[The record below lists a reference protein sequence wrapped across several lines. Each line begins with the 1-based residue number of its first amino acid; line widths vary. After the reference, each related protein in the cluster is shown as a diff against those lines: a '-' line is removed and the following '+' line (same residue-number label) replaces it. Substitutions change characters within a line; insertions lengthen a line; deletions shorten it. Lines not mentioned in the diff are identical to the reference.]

1 MAKVVSLVAKD
12 LKWISISS
20 SNKMPHGERAHHAR
34 SGFTLIET
42 IVAVTVLAI
51 IVSMLAVRI
60 TGTRDKQISLVSD
73 QLADLL
79 MVYAMR
85 SEHSPNPTG
94 ISLDRERMAITLV
107 RRIPAEFEGGE
118 MTWGRDPA
126 VPAVPLPHF
135 IEDQGLEV
143 LADGSWTDIGEWPLL
158 AMPGQDRPEIEI
170 NLTWDERTVSL
181 RLSPHS
187 MNAVIRDSAVPDSEI
202 APREK
207 QDLDATGL
215 WQSDW

>member
-1 MAKVVSLVAKD
+1 MQR
-12 LKWISISS
+12 
-20 SNKMPHGERAHHAR
+20 GERTRHPR

-51 IVSMLAVRI
+51 IVSMMAVRI

-73 QLADLL
+73 QISDLM

-85 SEHSPNPTG
+85 SEHSSNPVG

-107 RRIPAEFEGGE
+107 RRIPPEFEGGE
-118 MTWGRDPA
+118 VTWGRDPA
-126 VPAVPLPHF
+126 VPAVSLPHF
-135 IEDQGLEV
+135 IDDQGLEV
-143 LADGSWTDIGEWPLL
+143 LADGSWTDIGEWPLIS
-158 AMPGQDRPEIEI
+158 MPGQDRPEIEI
-170 NLTWDERTVSL
+170 NLTWDDRTISL
-181 RLSPHS
+181 RLPPHS
-187 MNAVIRDSAVPDSEI
+187 MYAVLRDSAVPDSQI
-202 APREK
+202 IPREK